1 MSVVI
6 SLSEARA
13 ERAPKPSTIVHG
25 VGEVAYGGGQDG
37 ARLKFLYQRDPLRI
51 LFPRP
56 APNDLPLAVFVTT
69 SGGLVGGDRLELTGR
84 AEAGTAVQMTAQA
97 AEKVYRSTGADCRID
112 VTLTCD
118 DGGWL
123 EWLPQETIVFDGA
136 RLVRRTHAD
145 VAAGGRLLAG
155 EFLVFG
161 RAAMGE
167 SFDTG
172 LLRDEWELRR
182 DGRLVW
188 ADAFCLDGDIPA
200 TLAHPAGLAGATAV
214 ATVIYVGDD
223 APGALDLA
231 RRLLA
236 VVGEAVRVG
245 ASIVNGVLVA
255 RFLSADGFALRA
267 AFGAFWA
274 AFRNELTN
282 LPAKLPR
289 IWHI

>member
-13 ERAPKPSTIVHG
+13 ERAPVRASAVRGIA
-25 VGEVAYGGGQDG
+25 EVAYGPGDDA
-37 ARLKFLYQRDPLRI
+37 ARLRYLYQQDPLRI

-56 APNDLPLAVFVTT
+56 AKDDLPRAVFVTT

-84 AEAGTAVQMTAQA
+84 AEAGAAVQMTAQS
-97 AEKVYRSTGADCRID
+97 AEKVYRSTGAVCDID

-118 DGGWL
+118 DGSWL

-136 RLVRRTHAD
+136 RLVRRTRAD
-145 VAAGGRLLAG
+145 VASGGRLLAG
-155 EFLVFG
+155 ELVVLG
-161 RAAMGE
+161 RTAMGE

-172 LLRDEWELRR
+172 ILRDEWEVRR
-182 DGRLVW
+182 DGRLIW
-188 ADAFCLDGDIPA
+188 ADAFCLERDIPA
-200 TLAHPAGLAGATAV
+200 IIAHPAGLAGAKAV
-214 ATVIYVGDD
+214 ATVVYAADG
-223 APGALDLA
+223 APGKLDLA
-231 RRLLA
+231 RRLLELA
-236 VVGEAVRVG
+236 GDAVRVG

-255 RFLSADGFALRA
+255 RFLSADTMALRA

-274 AFRNELTN
+274 AFRGEIAA